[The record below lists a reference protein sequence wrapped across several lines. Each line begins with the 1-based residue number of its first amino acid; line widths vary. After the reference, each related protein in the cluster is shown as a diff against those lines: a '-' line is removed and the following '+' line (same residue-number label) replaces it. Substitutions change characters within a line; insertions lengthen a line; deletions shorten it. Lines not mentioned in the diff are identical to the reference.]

1 MLTDR
6 ERNEIEEH
14 LALYAHKRAGCI
26 EAMMTV
32 QRYRGWVS
40 DEAVDDLAELLEMT
54 AEELD
59 GVATFHNLIF
69 RQPVGRHVILIC
81 DSVSCWIM
89 GYDNLLDHLHSRLG
103 IDLKETTADGCFTL
117 LPSVCLGACDRAPVM
132 MIDGALFGDLTKERI
147 DEILAGYE

>member
-26 EAMMTV
+26 EAMMAV
-32 QRYRGWVS
+32 QRHRGWVS

-89 GYDNLLDHLHSRLG
+89 GYDNLLDHLRSRLG
-103 IDLKETTADGCFTL
+103 IDLKETTADGRFTL